1 MSKGFYTLTVLLL
14 FFSTMT
20 NGQTA
25 RMNTEPTNIAGMV
38 QAFNRSFPQEKVFL
52 QFDNTSYFQ
61 GETIWFKAFVVNA
74 TTFMRSKSTVL
85 YVDLL
90 SPTGVL
96 LEQQKLKIVAGQADG
111 CFSLLEQSTTQAR
124 ELRGIQPYPSGYY
137 EIRAYTQYMLNFDE
151 NIVFSRVL
159 PVFKQPDVPG
169 YYDNPVVLGFK
180 KEKKTLRPENE
191 KNKEVNVLFFP
202 EGGKILFDRPARI
215 AYKAT
220 DENGV
225 PLDGVLLIKTPNR
238 YNGDIEA
245 PTIHEGMGR
254 FTLPTDTRE
263 MKGVFIYN
271 GKEYK
276 VALPYP
282 EHEGCS
288 LIVDNNDSVLSVTV
302 NKLEFYENRINFMI
316 TCSGQPVYFS
326 SMYSIPDS
334 NFTHVDIPIG
344 KLPIGVCQLTI
355 ADDKKIL
362 GTRFFFNHR
371 EDFRPPQLTIKTD
384 KESYA
389 PHEIISLTLSL
400 MNGQGHPLRD
410 RFCLSVRDAQ
420 NIETAYQDNLAT
432 SLLLSSDLK
441 GLINNPQYYFES
453 NDKVHRLAMDLLMM
467 VQGWERYD
475 MGVMSGQK
483 FFEEQHRMEDSLS
496 VNGWVTSVLSKKV
509 KLNEVKT
516 YITVAPVDNT
526 LQVQYAQQTT
536 GSDGYFGFNVM
547 DYYDKADLVMLLER
561 TNNFAKN
568 TGANIILERAIQPA
582 PRKYEKRELE
592 FRKRNETKK
601 TNQDNHSFMNPLY
614 SANDAVNLPEVEIV
628 APRKYIDYF
637 TFNAYDVEKDVERV
651 LDFGEWTTDV
661 LGYLLDKGY
670 TFTKMEK
677 TQTTRR
683 DSINNV
689 FLTDLQDF
697 GMEEYAFNS
706 LDYLDENPV
715 FWYIHNSERIYLM
728 NKDEPL
734 AINTEDIESILVFD
748 DPASLYEISETVP
761 LYMDYLTSHLAQST
775 LNMMRGNTTSKRF
788 ILIDI
793 KMKEDYKI
801 NSENQKRNRGQRIT
815 TLRGFDYPVQFYSPK
830 YHEGPIEGQKDYR
843 RTLYWNPNVITDEE
857 GNARVEFYNNSYSTN
872 FTVTGAGITASG
884 TPYVLDT
891 DF

>member
-254 FTLPTDTRE
+254 FTLPTDTRV
-263 MKGVFIYN
+263 MKGVFIHN

-276 VALPYP
+276 VNLPYP

-334 NFTHVDIPIG
+334 NSTHVDIPISN
-344 KLPIGVCQLTI
+344 LPIGVCQLTI
-355 ADDKKIL
+355 SDESKIL
-362 GTRFFFNHR
+362 GTRLFFHNR
-371 EDFRPPQLTIKTD
+371 EDFRSPQISFQTD
-384 KESYA
+384 KESYG
-389 PHEIISLTLSL
+389 PYEQVSLSLTLR
-400 MNGQGHPLRD
+400 NGQGQPFRD

-441 GLINNPQYYFES
+441 GFISNPQYYFES
-453 NDKVHRLAMDLLMM
+453 YDEQHRMAMDLLMM
-467 VQGWERYD
+467 VQGWQRYD
-475 MGVMSGQK
+475 MEVMSGQQ
-483 FFEEQHRMEDSLS
+483 FFEERHRMEDSLS
-496 VNGWVTSVLSKKV
+496 VNGWVTSIVSNKI
-509 KLNEVKT
+509 KLDGVKT
-516 YITVAPVDNT
+516 YITVAPTDNT
-526 LQVQYAQQTT
+526 LQVQYARQTT
-536 GSDGYFGFNVM
+536 DNGGYFGFNIT
-547 DYYDKADLVMLLER
+547 DFYDKADLVMLLER
-561 TNNFAKN
+561 KNNFAKN
-568 TGANIILERAIQPA
+568 TGANVILERAMQPA
-582 PRKYEKRELE
+582 PRKYEKRELT
-592 FRKRNETKK
+592 FGKRNVSGKTIHESQDKK
-601 TNQDNHSFMNPLY
+601 NTVSL
-614 SANDAVNLPEVEIV
+614 STDAISLPEVDIV

-637 TFNAYDVEKDVERV
+637 TFNAYNVEKDVERV

-670 TFTKMEK
+670 TFTKREK
-677 TQTTRR
+677 TQTSRR
-683 DSINNV
+683 DSI
-689 FLTDLQDF
+689 DLVTGSMEEY

-706 LDYLDENPV
+706 MNYIDDNPV

-728 NKDEPL
+728 YNDDPL
-734 AINTEDIESILVFD
+734 AVNTDDIESILVFD
-748 DPASLYEISETVP
+748 DPASLYEISQTVP
-761 LYMDYLTSHLAQST
+761 LYMDYINSHLANSA
-775 LNMMRGNTTSKRF
+775 LKMMRGNTTSKRF